1 MSKSRDSLSP
11 ESLHL
16 MLTVAKAGS
25 FAAAARELGLVPS
38 ALTYRIRQMEDALDV
53 LLFDRSSRQAKPTPA
68 GTELLKEAQRLLMD
82 TDAVANRLKRIAT
95 GWESQFTIAV
105 DGAVNHG
112 PVFDLCERFFALNA
126 PTRLRLKTEV
136 LAGTLEA
143 LVNGQADLAL
153 GVGETG
159 THAHL
164 LSKPIGVMRFPF
176 VVARGHPLAQ
186 APEPLSDEML
196 QASRAVAVADS
207 VKQGPGLTFGLLK
220 GQEVFT
226 VASLQDKLQAQL
238 RGIGVGFL
246 PHHLVQAYL
255 ETGELIEKTV
265 VHERNAITLNYAW
278 RSQHVGNPS
287 RDGLALQWWL
297 AQLASPHTLHALM
310 T

>member
-11 ESLHL
+11 ESLNL
-16 MLTVAKAGS
+16 ILTVAKAGS
-25 FAAAARELGLVPS
+25 FAGAARELGLVPS
-38 ALTYRIRQMEDALDV
+38 ALTYRVRQMEDALDV

-68 GTELLKEAQRLLMD
+68 GQELLKEAQRLLLE

-159 THAHL
+159 THAYL
-164 LSKPIGVMRFPF
+164 QSRPIGVMRFPF
-176 VVARGHPLAQ
+176 VVARQHPLAHS
-186 APEPLSDEML
+186 PEPLSDEML
-196 QASRAVAVADS
+196 QASRAVAVSDS

-246 PHHLVQAYL
+246 PHHLVRPYL
-255 ETGELIEKTV
+255 ANGDLVQKMV
-265 VHERNAITLNYAW
+265 SRERGPVTLNYAW
-278 RSQHVGNPS
+278 RSAKGAPGA
-287 RDGLALQWWL
+287 RLGLAMQWWL
-297 AQLASPHTLHALM
+297 AQLESPHTLQALVS
-310 T
+310 